1 MECYFKQLKNK
12 LDEFKSISSSGGL
25 NGFLGRE
32 VLRFHSIA
40 GTLLKSFECDKTAT
54 VDERYITHILSRS
67 ILENYFWLIYL
78 YDNSAKK
85 QDRYN
90 KMLDSFKRDY
100 YKLMNEPCLPHKDKL
115 EPSKACWCSL
125 NRAMDVKSMLAQVK
139 NDYGDRLSYLY
150 FVYRISSFDTHGKNL
165 DNILQEAFGKKV
177 IFPIL
182 KVDYAVQLMANQ
194 YLITLQQLKDAGEI

>member
-1 MECYFKQLKNK
+1 MEDYFEQLKNR
-12 LDEFKSISSSGGL
+12 LDEFKTLSTTGGL
-25 NGFLGRE
+25 NGFLGQE

-40 GTLLKSFECDKTAT
+40 GTVIENFKCDESAT

-78 YDNSAKK
+78 YDDPAEK

-90 KMLDSFKRDY
+90 KMIDSFKRDY
-100 YKLMNEPCLPHKDKL
+100 HKLINEPLLPHKEKL
-115 EPSKACWCSL
+115 EQSKPEWASL
-125 NRAMDVKSMLAQVK
+125 NRAMDVNSMLAQVK

-165 DNILQEAFGKKV
+165 DNIFQEAFGKQAN
-177 IFPIL
+177 FPIL
-182 KVDYAVQLMANQ
+182 KVNYAVQLMANQ
-194 YLITLQQLKDAGEI
+194 YLITLQQLNGASEI